1 MSCDCDRMACN
12 PRASMDGMRI
22 AGTIVIVLLAAA
34 WTAPAN
40 AEVAISRRDCQRL
53 VRHEPAP
60 DVAYQPG
67 VDVHGRP
74 VVPADLG
81 GGSQIELPDVIYIPI
96 EVLIQDRFHIPAN
109 SVLFQ
114 ATAEVGVAELRGNQV
129 YYQDQLLSDPESTA
143 LEAACRERGDIK

>member
-1 MSCDCDRMACN
+1 
-12 PRASMDGMRI
+12 MRI
-22 AGTIVIVLLAAA
+22 APLSVLILTAVGWA
-34 WTAPAN
+34 APAS
-40 AEVAISRRDCQRL
+40 AEVAISRRDCQQL

-96 EVLIQDRFHIPAN
+96 EVLIQERFHIPAN
-109 SVLFQ
+109 SVLYK

-129 YYQDQLLSDPESTA
+129 YYQDQLLSDPETAA
-143 LEAACRERGDIK
+143 LEAACRERDQK